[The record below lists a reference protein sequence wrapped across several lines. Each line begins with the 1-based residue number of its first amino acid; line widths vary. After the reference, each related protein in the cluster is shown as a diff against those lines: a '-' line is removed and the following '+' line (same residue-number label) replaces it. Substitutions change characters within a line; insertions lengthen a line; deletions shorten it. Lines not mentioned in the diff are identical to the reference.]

1 MVFTQ
6 FLRLQSVDKAD
17 AQHIASAITKAASS
31 GLGVEEEVWR
41 GRLVGVGSDGAAVM
55 VGRKSGVVTRLS
67 DGLPHVLG
75 VHCMAHRLELSFKDV
90 AKKNLCHKKL
100 DTLLLG
106 LYYFYHN
113 SPLNRANLKASYQSL
128 QKSPLMPTRVG
139 GTRWVSHILK
149 ALDHFV
155 RGYAPIVQHLEQI
168 QSPDSVG
175 IRGEQKAK
183 AKHFYQTATTKSVV
197 KYACLLFDVLQHLS
211 TLSCSLQRSSISLA
225 QVHRYL
231 EATKAVL
238 TRYKSKPGPMLKQIE
253 EKASFEGIES
263 LQGLM
268 HLLLHHIKVFLM
280 IFSPAWKNVWEISN
294 RELFMQQRLWILLP
308 GQTSLLPML
317 LEMMRSTHWLSI
329 LLLCFKVLVLT
340 QLRCQ
345 MSGQP

>member
-1 MVFTQ
+1 M
-6 FLRLQSVDKAD
+6 
-17 AQHIASAITKAASS
+17 
-31 GLGVEEEVWR
+31 
-41 GRLVGVGSDGAAVM
+41 GSDGAAVM

-90 AKKNLCHKKL
+90 AKKNLCHKNL
-100 DTLLLG
+100 TLLLG

-139 GTRWVSHILK
+139 GTRYVSHILK

-168 QSPDSVG
+168 QSPGSVG

-183 AKHFYQTATTKSVV
+183 AKQFYQTVTTKSVV

-225 QVHRYL
+225 
-231 EATKAVL
+231 
-238 TRYKSKPGPMLKQIE
+238 
-253 EKASFEGIES
+253 
-263 LQGLM
+263 
-268 HLLLHHIKVFLM
+268 
-280 IFSPAWKNVWEISN
+280 
-294 RELFMQQRLWILLP
+294 
-308 GQTSLLPML
+308 
-317 LEMMRSTHWLSI
+317 
-329 LLLCFKVLVLT
+329 
-340 QLRCQ
+340 
-345 MSGQP
+345 